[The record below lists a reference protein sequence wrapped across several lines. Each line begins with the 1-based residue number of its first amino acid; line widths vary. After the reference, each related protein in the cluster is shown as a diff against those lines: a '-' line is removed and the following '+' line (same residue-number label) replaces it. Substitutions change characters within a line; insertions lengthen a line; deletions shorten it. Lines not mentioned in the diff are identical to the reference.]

1 MSDKNPVQAAADVV
15 AATLNIKASDIPEQ
29 LRKQGNDY
37 KARCDEIANLIE
49 AAFGDEPDEKE
60 EKDDKEEEDK
70 EKEKPKAEAKK
81 K

>member
-15 AATLNIKASDIPEQ
+15 AATLNIKATDIPEQ

-37 KARCDEIANLIE
+37 KARCDEMANLIE
-49 AAFGDEPDEKE
+49 AAFGDEPE

-70 EKEKPKAEAKK
+70 EKDDKPKAEAKK